1 MKRIVFIPTFHRDL
15 RNVLTDR
22 QAIFFKIIEE
32 KFGFKRVFRD
42 SIGRVSSDLEIALVF
57 AGPHGKQLMSDMDN
71 IPKQTKVIMYF
82 MGSHLFS
89 RANSIIINALKRCDR
104 VICGEF
110 QSFIVR
116 WSQYMSKFTF
126 FPSCFA
132 PHERYATLEYN
143 ETPIMKCLFSGCV
156 GAKHYPVR
164 RYLKRQVFEDSRL
177 QELVDIMKHPRWSRI
192 DRDIGEPKP
201 LSKWEIEVPMGDA
214 YAECL
219 NKYFC
224 SIATS
229 STANYVVAKY
239 FEIPATGTLL
249 LANRA
254 LDVEKAGLIAGKHY
268 VPITQKNIISQI
280 KDCLDNPGKYEEI
293 RRSGMEYVRENH
305 SMNNRIDQ
313 FREILEE
320 ME

>member
-1 MKRIVFIPTFHRDL
+1 MRH
-15 RNVLTDR
+15 VLTDR

-32 KFGFKRVFRD
+32 KFGFKRVFCD
-42 SIGRVSSDLEIALVF
+42 SIGRISNNLEIALVF
-57 AGPHGKQLMSDMDN
+57 AGPHGKQLMLDMKN
-71 IPKQTKVIMYF
+71 ISKKIKVIMYF
-82 MGSHLFS
+82 MGSHHFPH
-89 RANSIIINALKRCDR
+89 ANSIIINALERCDK

-110 QSFIVR
+110 QSFKVR
-116 WSQYMSKFTF
+116 WSHYMDKFIF

-132 PHERYATLEYN
+132 PQERYATLEYN
-143 ETPIMKCLFSGCV
+143 EAPIMKCLFSGCNGV
-156 GAKHYPVR
+156 KHYPVR
-164 RYLKRQVFEDSRL
+164 HYLKNQVFCDSRL
-177 QELVDIMKHPRWSRI
+177 QELVDIMRHPRWPRI
-192 DRDIGEPKP
+192 DPETEEPRP

-239 FEIPATGTLL
+239 FEIPAAGTLL

-254 LDVEKAGLIAGKHY
+254 LDVEKAGLIAGEHY
-268 VPITQKNIISQI
+268 VPITQGNILSQI
-280 KDCLDNPGKYEEI
+280 KDCLDKPEKYEEI
-293 RRSGMEYVRENH
+293 RRNGMEYVRKNH

-313 FREILEE
+313 FKEILEE
-320 ME
+320 VK